1 MLDLNKVLYTDL
13 EIELF
18 NTYLYKI
25 LTNKEINFKNEPP
38 TTVDIKFHSDSDFY
52 MTTLNYYAPEYQ
64 DPFHKIKYKFKL
76 EVTSDKFKINS
87 LNIGFYSKIT
97 DSIIYL
103 DLDNLTKTNTKLLIA
118 IYKKWTKINFKNHT
132 YNYNEQE

>member
-1 MLDLNKVLYTDL
+1 MLDLSKALYTDL

-38 TTVDIKFHSDSDFY
+38 TTVDIKSYPDSDFY
-52 MTTLNYYAPEYQ
+52 TTTLNYYAPEYQ
-64 DPFHKIKYKFKL
+64 DPFHKIKHKFKL
-76 EVTSDKFKINS
+76 IVTSDKSKIVT
-87 LNIGFYSKIT
+87 LDIEFYSKIT
-97 DSIIYL
+97 DSIICLNL
-103 DLDNLTKTNTKLLIA
+103 DYLTKTNIKLLLA
-118 IYKKWTKINFKNHT
+118 IYKKWTKIGFENHT